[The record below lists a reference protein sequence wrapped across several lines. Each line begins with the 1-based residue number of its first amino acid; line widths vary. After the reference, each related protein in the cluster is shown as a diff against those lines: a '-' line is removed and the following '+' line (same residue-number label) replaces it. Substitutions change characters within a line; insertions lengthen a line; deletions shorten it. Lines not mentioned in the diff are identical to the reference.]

1 MNKQLLQVARRCS
14 IPPCHPGIILSTYL
28 LKYGEHPSKITE
40 DYTNSMSYIDE
51 VPLKTFIYTFY
62 STRRCEKDDVPGT
75 MGLFHLPTGFLGLSS
90 QPDQMGVM
98 VGWYLDVDSLLEEEG
113 GPRGRPGLEHQRF
126 SGELGGQILHPK
138 LG

>member
-1 MNKQLLQVARRCS
+1 
-14 IPPCHPGIILSTYL
+14 
-28 LKYGEHPSKITE
+28 
-40 DYTNSMSYIDE
+40 MSYIDE
-51 VPLKTFIYTFY
+51 VPLKPFIFLHFFQGGVAKKMMFQ
-62 STRRCEKDDVPGT
+62 SDT
-75 MGLFHLPTGFLGLSS
+75 MGLFHLPTGCANRLQTGS